1 MAGYSRLTAYKVQH
15 ARQPTV
21 QVGTTSSGTPVLLDR
36 RFVEVLA
43 TRGCQ
48 CGPAPTRRGALCRS
62 VPHAT
67 CSMQHARV
75 HYAACNM
82 HSFSVLTEP

>member
-1 MAGYSRLTAYKVQH
+1 MQ
-15 ARQPTV
+15 TV

-43 TRGCQ
+43 TSKCQ
-48 CGPAPTRRGALCRS
+48 GQHQPDVARRVEVCRMQ
-62 VPHAT
+62 HAT
-67 CSMQHARV
+67 CIVQ
-75 HYAACNM
+75 YAACNM